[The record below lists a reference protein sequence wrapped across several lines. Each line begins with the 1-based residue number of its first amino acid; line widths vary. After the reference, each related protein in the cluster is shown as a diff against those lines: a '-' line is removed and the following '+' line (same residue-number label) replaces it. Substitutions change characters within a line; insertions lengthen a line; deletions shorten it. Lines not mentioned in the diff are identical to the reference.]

1 MLVVISII
9 KNLANSEKDNNSDD
23 YHSSKKP
30 KFVPLEYIN
39 EEGEVDL
46 NVEIKKNLYQDYL
59 REYNEEEDE
68 WEILLNRFS
77 EIIEEVKLIL
87 EQKDDIIALAVLD
100 ILLDIEIDQKDKTNQ
115 KIAEMLDI
123 EVNEI
128 VNAKKR
134 IFRLIINKMKL

>member
-9 KNLANSEKDNNSDD
+9 KNLANSERDNNSDD
-23 YHSSKKP
+23 YYSSKKP
-30 KFVPLEYIN
+30 KFVTLESIN

-46 NVEIKKNLYQDYL
+46 NVEIKDNLYQDYL

-77 EIIEEVKLIL
+77 EIIEGVKLIL

-100 ILLDIEIDQKDKTNQ
+100 ILLDIEIYQKDKTNQ

-128 VNAKKR
+128 INAKKR

>member
-9 KNLANSEKDNNSDD
+9 KNLANSERDNNSDD
-23 YHSSKKP
+23 YYSSKKP
-30 KFVPLEYIN
+30 KFVTLESIN

-46 NVEIKKNLYQDYL
+46 NVEIKDNLYQDYL

-77 EIIEEVKLIL
+77 EIIEGVKLIL

-100 ILLDIEIDQKDKTNQ
+100 ILLDIEIYQKDKTNQ

>member
-1 MLVVISII
+1 
-9 KNLANSEKDNNSDD
+9 
-23 YHSSKKP
+23 
-30 KFVPLEYIN
+30 VPLEYIN

-59 REYNEEEDE
+59 REYNEEEVE
-68 WEILLNRFS
+68 WEFLLNRFS

-87 EQKDDIIALAVLD
+87 EQKDDIIALVVLD

-128 VNAKKR
+128 INAKKR

>member
-9 KNLANSEKDNNSDD
+9 KNLANSERDNNSDD
-23 YHSSKKP
+23 YYSSKKP
-30 KFVPLEYIN
+30 KFVTLESIN

-46 NVEIKKNLYQDYL
+46 NVEIKDNLYQDYL

-87 EQKDDIIALAVLD
+87 EQKDDIIALVVLD

-128 VNAKKR
+128 INAKKR

>member
-23 YHSSKKP
+23 YHSSKNP

-68 WEILLNRFS
+68 WEFLLNRFS

-87 EQKDDIIALAVLD
+87 EQKDDIIALVVLD

-128 VNAKKR
+128 INAKKR